1 MSEQQEKQSAFRAQT
16 IELFFDLVFV
26 FTITQITH
34 LVEHAHSAIDYV
46 HAFGV
51 LMLVWWM
58 YDGYIW
64 LTNHAHTPKS
74 LRFVLVAA
82 MAGFLVI
89 ALAIPESA
97 GAGRVVFGLAYLY
110 IVLLHF
116 AAFAWRGGREA
127 ARSMLRIVPFN
138 IAAALLVIGAGFADP
153 RWGWLLSLS
162 PALLYLIVAFRNT
175 GDGFALDTGHFVERH
190 GLLLIIV
197 LGEIIIAVGNGY
209 AKVPIS
215 LSGIIALAL
224 AIGLIA
230 AVWWSYFDA
239 DEARSDHS
247 MLGADNRTRTRM
259 ALFGFNGAQLFMI
272 AGLILAAAG
281 LKEAIA
287 AVASQAATDGPTSAH
302 GNDVLLIWGLA
313 LYFAGNGLF
322 LRMLHLSPILPRAL
336 LSASLAIGALLNL
349 PLHGIVLVAAL
360 LALLILTLVA
370 EALLSRRSEPSHP
383 VAIG

>member
-1 MSEQQEKQSAFRAQT
+1 
-16 IELFFDLVFV
+16 
-26 FTITQITH
+26 
-34 LVEHAHSAIDYV
+34 
-46 HAFGV
+46 
-51 LMLVWWM
+51 
-58 YDGYIW
+58 
-64 LTNHAHTPKS
+64 
-74 LRFVLVAA
+74 
-82 MAGFLVI
+82 
-89 ALAIPESA
+89 
-97 GAGRVVFGLAYLY
+97 VFGIAYLY

-127 ARSMLRIVPFN
+127 ARGMLRIVPFN
-138 IAAALLVIGAGFADP
+138 IAAALLVIGAGFVDP

-209 AKVPIS
+209 AKVPMS
-215 LSGIIALAL
+215 LSGITALAL

-287 AVASQAATDGPTSAH
+287 SVASQGSTDGHATAGAH

-313 LYFAGNGLF
+313 LYFAGNVLF
-322 LRMLHLSPILPRAL
+322 LRMLHLSPVLPRAL
-336 LSASLAIGALLNL
+336 MSAVLAIGALLNL
-349 PLHGIVLVAAL
+349 PLHGIALVAAL
-360 LALLILTLVA
+360 LVVLILTLVA
-370 EALLSRRSEPSHP
+370 EALLHQRSEASHS
-383 VAIG
+383 VVSG